1 MVDVYKLLNAAVVE
15 ADEYAPVFFDL
26 EEDLENSFYNR
37 KVAYCFFK
45 EMQLTVPCTCGLVK
59 V

>member
-26 EEDLENSFYNR
+26 EEDLESSFYNR

-45 EMQLTVPCTCGLVK
+45 EMQLTVPCTC
-59 V
+59 